1 MTDAALVTG
10 LLLFVATALTALLA
24 VRVIRRLVVR
34 QARIERRAAEAERL
48 AAEMRAVQDR
58 LERGQ
63 EAEEERDRLFNLS
76 IDMLA
81 VGGFDGFL
89 EQLNPAW
96 VRVLGWS
103 RDDLMSRPIQEFVH
117 PGDRDAVG
125 AAFRRLADGEPVDG
139 LECRMECRDGSHR
152 WLSWN
157 SFPYADRQR
166 IFSVVRDITA
176 NKRAERLLL
185 ENQERLRALSN
196 QLSLVE
202 DRERR
207 HLAEAIHDGL
217 AQQLFGL
224 RAQVTLLKYPEKL
237 DDPRAVVEQV
247 LAILD
252 ETMTQARTL
261 TFELF
266 PPVLYEVGL
275 AGALEWLGRQFEQ
288 RTGIVCEVE
297 DEDGEP
303 DLPEDLRMMAYQSV
317 RELLNNV
324 RKHAGATRAEIRL
337 CTGDGQVRLTIVDDG
352 EGFDPECAEATVPSA
367 SAGGFGLF
375 SMRERLRSVGGALRV
390 DSRPGQGCR
399 IDLTFPAPPT
409 ES

>member
-1 MTDAALVTG
+1 VNELAVILGTATAVLA
-10 LLLFVATALTALLA
+10 VATGA
-24 VRVIRRLVVR
+24 VVRRLRRVQVDLG
-34 QARIERRAAEAERL
+34 RRAAESEGLAAQMRQLEERL
-48 AAEMRAVQDR
+48 A
-58 LERGQ
+58 RGIT
-63 EAEEERDRLFNLS
+63 AEEERDRLFNLS

-89 EQLNPAW
+89 EQINPAW

-103 RDDLMSRPIQEFVH
+103 RDDLMGRPIVDFVH
-117 PGDRDAVG
+117 PEDRA
-125 AAFRRLADGEPVDG
+125 AAAEAFRRLADGEPVDG
-139 LECRMECRDGSHR
+139 LECRFECRDGSHR

-157 SFPYADRQR
+157 SFPYAGRQR

-176 NKRAERLLL
+176 NKRAEQLLL

-207 HLAEAIHDGL
+207 HLAEALHDGL

-237 DDPRAVVEQV
+237 PDQRAVVQQIIEV
-247 LAILD
+247 LD
-252 ETMTQARTL
+252 ETMTQARSL

-266 PPVLYEVGL
+266 PPVLYEMGL

-288 RTGIVCEVE
+288 RTGIACEVDAVE
-297 DEDGEP
+297 GEP

-324 RKHAGATRAEIRL
+324 RKHAGATAARISLQTIADGLRV
-337 CTGDGQVRLTIVDDG
+337 TVHDDGQ
-352 EGFDPECAEATVPSA
+352 GFDPATAEETVPSTET
-367 SAGGFGLF
+367 GGFGLF
-375 SMRERLRSVGGALRV
+375 SMRERLRSVGGSLAV
-390 DSRPGQGCR
+390 ASGPGQGCR
-399 IDLTFPAPPT
+399 VDLTFPAPPPAP
-409 ES
+409 

>member
-1 MTDAALVTG
+1 MSGSGVLLVVFLAALAAAVP
-10 LLLFVATALTALLA
+10 LLVRRVAVLLA
-24 VRVIRRLVVR
+24 R
-34 QARIERRAAEAERL
+34 QADLEGRAAAGEALAERMRTVEARL
-48 AAEMRAVQDR
+48 AQ
-58 LERGQ
+58 GI

-89 EQLNPAW
+89 EQVNPAW

-103 RDDLMSRPIQEFVH
+103 RDDLMGRPLLDFVH
-117 PGDRDAVG
+117 PEDRSAAAAV
-125 AAFRRLADGEPVDG
+125 FRRLADGEPVDG
-139 LECRMECRDGSHR
+139 LECRFGCRDGTHR

-157 SFPYADRQR
+157 SFPYAGRQR

-176 NKRAERLLL
+176 SKRAEQLLL

-207 HLAEAIHDGL
+207 QLAEAIHDGL

-224 RAQVTLLKYPEKL
+224 RAQVTLLKYPDKL
-237 DDPRAVVEQV
+237 VDPRAVVEQV
-247 LAILD
+247 IAVLD
-252 ETMTQARTL
+252 ETMTQAHSL

-288 RTGIVCEVE
+288 RTGIACEVDTE
-297 DEDGEP
+297 DTEP
-303 DLPEDLRMMAYQSV
+303 DLPEDLRMMAYQSA

-324 RKHAGATRAEIRL
+324 RKHAGARSVAIRLRAEAGQVHLTVRD
-337 CTGDGQVRLTIVDDG
+337 DGQ
-352 EGFDPECAEATVPSA
+352 GFDPEGTEAIVPHPA
-367 SAGGFGLF
+367 TGGFGLF
-375 SMRERLRSVGGALRV
+375 SLRERLRSVGGALTV
-390 DSRPGQGCR
+390 SARPGQGCR
-399 IDLTFPAPPT
+399 VDLTFPAPPAAD
-409 ES
+409 

>member
-1 MTDAALVTG
+1 MTVVLLLSAALAAA
-10 LLLFVATALTALLA
+10 VALDALL
-24 VRVIRRLVVR
+24 ILRLR
-34 QARIERRAAEAERL
+34 RL
-48 AAEMRAVQDR
+48 AARERELARQAAAGEDLAARMRALEAR
-58 LERGQ
+58 LAQGI

-89 EQLNPAW
+89 EQVNPAW

-103 RDDLMSRPIQEFVH
+103 RDDLMGRPLLDFVH
-117 PGDRDAVG
+117 PEERPAAE

-139 LECRMECRDGSHR
+139 LECRYACRDGSWR

-157 SFPYADRQR
+157 SFPYAGRQR

-176 NKRAERLLL
+176 AKRAEQLLL
-185 ENQERLRALSN
+185 ENQDRLRALSS

-217 AQQLFGL
+217 AQQLFAL

-237 DDPRAVVEQV
+237 TDSRAVVEQV
-247 LAILD
+247 LAVLD
-252 ETMTQARTL
+252 ETMTQARSL

-275 AGALEWLGRQFEQ
+275 AGALEWLGRTFEQ
-288 RTGIVCEVE
+288 RTGIACEVDTE
-297 DEDGEP
+297 DAEP
-303 DLPEDLRMMAYQSV
+303 DLPEDLRMMAYQSA

-324 RKHAGATRAEIRL
+324 RKHAGAAGAVIRLRAEDGRVHL
-337 CTGDGQVRLTIVDDG
+337 SVRDDGQ
-352 EGFDPECAEATVPSA
+352 GFDPQAAEVTAPSPDG
-367 SAGGFGLF
+367 GGFGLF
-375 SMRERLRSVGGALRV
+375 NLRERLRSVGGSLSVAAG
-390 DSRPGQGCR
+390 PGQGCR
-399 IDLTFPAPPT
+399 VDLTFPAPPT
-409 ES
+409 AD